1 MPHVM
6 AYLRQAMSK
15 GAAELAPER
24 GGRKRGVQGANGR
37 SLGVL
42 PAPPRARQLPP
53 GTAMQNPDIARL
65 FDEVADLLEIQD
77 ANPFRVRA
85 YRNAAR
91 PIRDFPEPIADLV
104 RAGTKDLTDIP
115 GIGDDLAEK
124 ITDIVTTGEL
134 PLRKQLASKLPAGLL
149 DLLRISG
156 LGPKRVKLLYK
167 KLKVKSAADLAK
179 ALEAG
184 KIQKLKGFG
193 PKMEEKIRV
202 GLGQVHVGEV
212 RLLHNEAETQA
223 RGMVAYLEAGGGL
236 RQIEVAGSYR
246 RRRETVGDLDIV
258 VTSERESSA
267 KVMDRFVAYG
277 DVAEIISKGETRAT
291 VKLRGGLQ
299 VDLRAVEPDAY
310 GAALL
315 YFTGSKAH
323 NIELRKIA
331 QEKSYKL
338 NEYGLFKGTRRA
350 AGKTEQEIYAK
361 LGLDWIAPELREAR
375 GEIALARDHRLPHL
389 VEVKDVRGDL
399 QMHTSATDGKGTIE
413 EMAHAGRA
421 LGYQYIAITD
431 HSKRVTMA
439 LGLDAKR
446 LREQWQAVDALNAT
460 SRDFTILKSVELDI
474 LESGKL
480 DLPDDVLAEAEYV
493 VATIHY
499 GLNQNQK
506 ELTRRLV
513 GAAEHPWVDAIGHP
527 TGRLVGKREPYAFDF
542 DALCRAC
549 AATGCLL
556 ELNGHPE
563 RMDLPD
569 TLAAAGKQHGVRVV
583 LSTDSHQP
591 GNLPFMR
598 YAVYLARRA
607 GLEAADILNTRPL
620 AEFRKGLKRAVEAG
634 RGR

>member
-1 MPHVM
+1 
-6 AYLRQAMSK
+6 
-15 GAAELAPER
+15 
-24 GGRKRGVQGANGR
+24 
-37 SLGVL
+37 
-42 PAPPRARQLPP
+42 
-53 GTAMQNPDIARL
+53 MQNPDIARL

-91 PIRDFPEPIADLV
+91 TIRDFPEPIADLV
-104 RAGTKDLTDIP
+104 RTGTKDLTDIA

-124 ITDIVTTGEL
+124 ITAIVTTGEL

-149 DLLRISG
+149 DLLRIPG

-167 KLKVKSAADLAK
+167 KLKVKSAADLAA
-179 ALEAG
+179 ALDKG
-184 KIQKLKGFG
+184 RIQKLKGFG
-193 PKMEEKIRV
+193 PKMEEKMRA
-202 GLGQVHVGEV
+202 GLGQAQAGE
-212 RLLHNEAETQA
+212 RRMLLNEAETQA
-223 RGMVAYLEAGGGL
+223 TAVVAYLEAGGGIG
-236 RQIEVAGSYR
+236 QIEVAGSYR
-246 RRRETVGDLDIV
+246 RRRETIGDLDIV
-258 VTSERESSA
+258 VTSEGGNSA
-267 KVMDRFVAYG
+267 TVMDRFAAYG
-277 DVAEIISKGETRAT
+277 EVAEVISKGETRAT

-361 LGLDWIAPELREAR
+361 LGLDWIPPELREAR
-375 GEIALARDHRLPHL
+375 GEIALAREHRLPHL
-389 VEVKDVRGDL
+389 VEVKEIRGDL

-413 EMAHAGRA
+413 DMAHAARA

-446 LREQWQAVDALNAT
+446 LREQWKAIDAWSAS
-460 SRDFTILKSVELDI
+460 SRGFTILKSVELDI
-474 LESGKL
+474 LENGKL
-480 DLPDDVLAEAEYV
+480 DLPDDVLADADYV

-499 GLNQNQK
+499 GLNQSEK

-542 DALCRAC
+542 DALCRTC

-569 TLAAAGKQHGVRVV
+569 TLAAAAKQHGVRFV

-591 GNLPFMR
+591 GNLPFMK

-607 GLEAADILNTRPL
+607 GLEAGDVLNTRPL
-620 AEFRKGLKRAVEAG
+620 AEFRKGLKRAKP
-634 RGR
+634 

>member
-1 MPHVM
+1 
-6 AYLRQAMSK
+6 
-15 GAAELAPER
+15 
-24 GGRKRGVQGANGR
+24 
-37 SLGVL
+37 
-42 PAPPRARQLPP
+42 
-53 GTAMQNPDIARL
+53 MQNPDIARL

-91 PIRDFPEPIADLV
+91 TIRDFPEPIADLV
-104 RAGTKDLTDIP
+104 RAGTKDLTEIA

-124 ITDIVTTGEL
+124 IADIVTTGEL

-149 DLLRISG
+149 DLLRIPG

-167 KLKVKSAADLAK
+167 KLKVKSAADLAA
-179 ALEAG
+179 ALDKG
-184 KIQKLKGFG
+184 KVQKLKGFG
-193 PKMEEKIRV
+193 PKMEEKMRA
-202 GLGQVHVGEV
+202 GLGQAQVGE
-212 RLLHNEAETQA
+212 RRMLLNEAEAQA
-223 RGMVAYLEAGGGL
+223 TAVVAYLEASGAI

-246 RRRETVGDLDIV
+246 RRRETIGDLDIV
-258 VTSERESSA
+258 VTSGESA
-267 KVMDRFVAYG
+267 QAMDRFVKYG
-277 DVAEIISKGETRAT
+277 DVAEVVSKGETRAT

-331 QEKSYKL
+331 QEQSYKL

-350 AGKTEQEIYAK
+350 AGKTEDEIYAK
-361 LGLDWIAPELREAR
+361 LGLDWIPPELREAR
-375 GEIALARDHRLPHL
+375 GEIALARAHRLPHL
-389 VEVKDVRGDL
+389 AEVKDIRGDL

-413 EMAHAGRA
+413 DMAHAARA

-446 LREQWQAVDALNAT
+446 LREQWKAIDAWNAT
-460 SRDFTILKSVELDI
+460 SRGFTILKSIELDI
-474 LESGKL
+474 LENGKL
-480 DLPDDVLAEAEYV
+480 DLPDDVLAEADYV

-499 GLNQNQK
+499 GITQREK
-506 ELTRRLV
+506 ELTKRLV

-542 DALCRAC
+542 EALCRAC

-569 TLAAAGKQHGVRVV
+569 TLAAAGKQHGVRFV

-591 GNLPFMR
+591 GNLPFMK

-620 AEFRKGLKRAVEAG
+620 AEFRAGLKRAATGGNG
-634 RGR
+634 RQ

>member
-1 MPHVM
+1 
-6 AYLRQAMSK
+6 
-15 GAAELAPER
+15 
-24 GGRKRGVQGANGR
+24 
-37 SLGVL
+37 
-42 PAPPRARQLPP
+42 
-53 GTAMQNPDIARL
+53 MQNPDIARL

-91 PIRDFPEPIADLV
+91 TIRDFPEPIADLV
-104 RAGTKDLTDIP
+104 RAGTKDLTDIA

-149 DLLRISG
+149 DLLRIPG

-167 KLKVKSAADLAK
+167 KLKVKSAADLAA
-179 ALEAG
+179 ALDKG
-184 KIQKLKGFG
+184 RIQKLKGFG
-193 PKMEEKIRV
+193 PKIEEKMRA
-202 GLGQVHVGEV
+202 GLGQAQAGE
-212 RLLHNEAETQA
+212 RRMLLNEAETQA
-223 RGMVAYLEAGGGL
+223 TAIVGHLRAGGGI

-246 RRRETVGDLDIV
+246 RRRESIGDLDIL
-258 VTSERESSA
+258 VTSGDSA
-267 KVMDRFVAYG
+267 TVMDRFVAYG
-277 DVAEIISKGETRAT
+277 DVAEVISKGETRAT

-350 AGKTEQEIYAK
+350 AGKTEEEIYAK
-361 LGLDWIAPELREAR
+361 LGLDWIAPELRETR

-413 EMAHAGRA
+413 DMAHAARA
-421 LGYQYIAITD
+421 LGYQYIAVTD

-446 LREQWQAVDALNAT
+446 LREQWRAIDALNAT

-480 DLPDDVLAEAEYV
+480 DLPDDVLAEADYV

-499 GLNQNQK
+499 GLNQSQK

-549 AATGCLL
+549 TATGCLL

-569 TLAAAGKQHGVRVV
+569 TLAAAGKQHGVRFV

-591 GNLPFMR
+591 GNLPFMK
-598 YAVYLARRA
+598 YAVDLARRA

-620 AEFRKGLKRAVEAG
+620 AEFRKGLKRAVEGG
-634 RGR
+634 RRR